1 MSLHFRTLGPEPGTA
16 PALVILHG
24 LFGSSDNWNTLARRW
39 AAPLAD
45 GGTGRTVWLIDQ
57 RNHGRSFHD
66 PAINY
71 DLLTQDLLAFFD
83 EHQLPTN
90 TVVLGHS
97 MGGKVAM
104 NFALY
109 HPQRLEKLVVVDIA
123 PRAYGPHHRD
133 LLDGLKR
140 IDIGQMQS
148 RDEADRILQTVAPE
162 ADTRM
167 FLLKNL
173 YRDEQNRF
181 AWRINVDA
189 LDRHLP
195 ELGAEIT
202 GPGDPFLGQTLF
214 IRGGLSRYVSSED
227 KYFHIE
233 RLFPNVEIETVP
245 NVGHWVHAE
254 APDVV
259 FELVKAFVTH

>member
-1 MSLHFRTLGPEPGTA
+1 MLHFRTLGPEPGTA

-39 AAPLAD
+39 AEPVAD
-45 GGTGRTVWLIDQ
+45 GGTGRTIWLVDQ

-66 PAINY
+66 PAITY
-71 DLLTQDLLAFFD
+71 ELLTQDLLTFFD
-83 EHQLPTN
+83 EHQLPAN

-97 MGGKVAM
+97 MGGKVGM

-109 HPQRLEKLVVVDIA
+109 HPQRLEKLIVVDIA
-123 PRAYGPHHRD
+123 PRAYGPHHRE
-133 LLDGLKR
+133 LLDGLKQ
-140 IDIGQMQS
+140 IDIAQVQN
-148 RDEADRILQTVAPE
+148 RDEADQLLQAVAPE

-173 YRDEQNRF
+173 YRNEQNQF
-181 AWRINVDA
+181 AWRINIDA

-195 ELGAEIT
+195 DLGAEIT
-202 GPGDPFLGQTLF
+202 GPGDPFLGQALF

-254 APDVV
+254 APDTV
-259 FELVKAFVTH
+259 FELVKAFLMH